1 MWNDGHLICEQAY
14 RRPVKEQ
21 SIRRWW
27 NAGEDASL
35 IWTPLM
41 EVYIGKGSILASQ
54 LAIVSHWK
62 TEPMAA
68 EMLLRMLAYLDQPV
82 YRSPQTRLAI
92 VGEASESVKNRLAEI
107 RTNISKSHSQATC
120 CWWIWPAA
128 RNLSQ
133 PSCASMDEVKETAA
147 AESFTE
153 SVRLTSSG
161 SPSSRQAGD
170 GHGPA
175 VSVVGRPADVGSAG
189 QSAAGGPQ

>member
-1 MWNDGHLICEQAY
+1 MMSLPADTYIEHAGAFSQAFVRAADHPVMKGLHDLAFTMWNDGHLICEQAY
-14 RRPVKEQ
+14 RRPVKGNFMTLVEC
-21 SIRRWW
+21 
-27 NAGEDASL
+27 GEDASL

-107 RTNISKSHSQATC
+107 RTNISEKPQPGDVLLVDMAAPRKESRHNL
-120 CWWIWPAA
+120 PAL
-128 RNLSQ
+128 RW
-133 PSCASMDEVKETAA
+133 T
-147 AESFTE
+147 
-153 SVRLTSSG
+153 R
-161 SPSSRQAGD
+161 
-170 GHGPA
+170 
-175 VSVVGRPADVGSAG
+175 
-189 QSAAGGPQ
+189 